1 MAQALAGFTRDGAF
15 ASFAE
20 DRLGTLERGKM
31 ADFIF
36 IDRDI
41 FEAAPQQIRET
52 KVLETWL
59 SGAKVWER
67 K

>member
-1 MAQALAGFTRDGAF
+1 MAPSP
-15 ASFAE
+15 ASPRIVSA
-20 DRLGTLERGKM
+20 RWSAGKM

-41 FEAAPQQIRET
+41 FEATPQQIRET

-59 SGAKVWER
+59 SGTKVWER